1 MRAEEFAKSY
11 LAKYKPFKAYWNYE
25 DSCVLMGAK
34 QLYEATHDEFYAK
47 FLVDFVSK
55 FIDEDGTINNFQVGK
70 NSIDNISCSKIL
82 FFLYDYTGEERYK
95 KAIEF
100 TMEELRKHPRCDC
113 GNFFHKAIYPYQ
125 IWLDGLYMAQPF
137 YMEYETRFDNK
148 EKYQDII
155 SQFENAQKFLYDEKK
170 GLCYHAFDEK
180 KVQFWA
186 DPQTGRS
193 ANFWLRSM
201 GWYLLAL
208 IDTMDNMSKEI
219 YEGYRSLQDIFQTAI
234 HGILQYQD
242 PESKLFYQV
251 IDRSDVEGNY
261 LESSGSA
268 MVAYAILKGCRLG
281 ALLPEK
287 YLPIGKEIFENL
299 EAKRLEMID
308 GELHLSWNC
317 SVAGL
322 GPDTNRRRDGSVAYY
337 LSEPITNDD
346 TKGVGAFFMAYAEY
360 LKATK

>member
-1 MRAEEFAKSY
+1 MRVEEFAKAY
-11 LAKYKPFKAYWNYE
+11 LSKYTPFKKYWNYE
-25 DSCVLMGAK
+25 DGCVLVGAK
-34 QLYEATHDEFYAK
+34 QLYEATGDPFYTEFLEK
-47 FLVDFVSK
+47 FVSQ
-55 FIDEDGTINNFQVGK
+55 FVDEDGTINNYEVGK
-70 NSIDNISCSKIL
+70 NSIDNINCSKIL
-82 FFLYDYTGEERYK
+82 FFMYEHTGEEKYR

-100 TMEELRKHPRCDC
+100 TMNELRKHPRCEC

-137 YMEYETRFDNK
+137 YMEYETKFDNK
-148 EKYQDII
+148 GKYQDIV
-155 SQFENAQKFLYDEKK
+155 SQFENAQKYLYDEKK
-170 GLCYHAFDEK
+170 GLCYHAYDEK

-186 DPQTGRS
+186 NPQTGRS

-208 IDTMDNMSKEI
+208 VDTMDNMSKEI
-219 YEGYRSLQDIFQTAI
+219 YESYRSLQDIFQTVV

-242 PESKLFYQV
+242 PETKLFYQV
-251 IDRSDVEGNY
+251 IDKGDFPGNY
-261 LESSGSA
+261 VEASGSA
-268 MVAYAILKGCRLG
+268 MVAYALLKGCRIG

-287 YLPIGKEIFENL
+287 YLAVGQEIFENL
-299 EAKRLEMID
+299 EARKLQVVD
-308 GELHLSWNC
+308 GELHLTGNC

-322 GPDTNRRRDGSVAYY
+322 GPDTNRRRDGSVEYY

-360 LKATK
+360 LKSKN

>member
-1 MRAEEFAKSY
+1 MRVEEFAKEY
-11 LAKYKPFKAYWNYE
+11 LKEYQPFKAYWNYE
-25 DSCVLMGAK
+25 DGCVLMGAK
-34 QLYEATHDEFYAK
+34 QLYEATGDAFYEEF
-47 FLVDFVSK
+47 LMDFVDK

-70 NSIDNISCSKIL
+70 NSIDNINCSKVL
-82 FFLYDYTGEERYK
+82 FFLYEKTGNEKYR

-100 TMEELRKHPRCDC
+100 TMNELRKHPRCEC

-137 YMEYETRFDNK
+137 YMEYETKFDRK
-148 EKYQDII
+148 EKYQDIV
-155 SQFENAQKFLYDEKK
+155 SQFENAQKYLYDEKK
-170 GLCYHAFDEK
+170 GLCYHAYDEK
-180 KVQFWA
+180 KAQFWA

-208 IDTMDNMSKEI
+208 VDTMDNMSKEI
-219 YEGYRSLQDIFQTAI
+219 YESYRVLQDIFQTAI

-242 PESKLFYQV
+242 PEEKLFYQV
-251 IDRSDVEGNY
+251 IDQRGVEGNY

-268 MVAYAILKGCRLG
+268 MVAYAILKGCRIG

-287 YLPIGKEIFENL
+287 YLPIGREIFEKL
-299 EAKRLEMID
+299 EEKRLREV
-308 GELHLSWNC
+308 GGKLHLTWNC

-322 GPDTNRRRDGSVAYY
+322 GPDNNRRRDGSVQYY

-360 LKATK
+360 LKSKK